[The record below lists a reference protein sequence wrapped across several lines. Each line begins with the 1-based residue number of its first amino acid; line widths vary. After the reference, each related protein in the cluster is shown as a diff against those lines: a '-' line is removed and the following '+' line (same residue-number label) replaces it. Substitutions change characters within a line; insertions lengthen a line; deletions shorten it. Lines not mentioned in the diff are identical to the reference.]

1 MLLESHVYFQ
11 IHSLYHKIN
20 NRETRD
26 TVTIQKCCMLLLLQR
41 NFDIFRFSITF
52 YFFYCRSRWE
62 AFLSIISAM
71 LFFCWFDRMFF
82 FPFCSFSLSLSL
94 SLSFSLFFFILIRD
108 FYGRP
113 LLPSL
118 AFLSSRRAH
127 VAINYL
133 LFCKHF

>member
-94 SLSFSLFFFILIRD
+94 SLFLSFFFSFSSAIFMAAR
-108 FYGRP
+108 FYLR
-113 LLPSL
+113 SL
-118 AFLSSRRAH
+118 SCRRGGH
-127 VAINYL
+127 MWR
-133 LFCKHF
+133 